1 MLNHVVMLK
10 FKPDVKET
18 EIKDLENALDKLPN
32 SIVEIQMYEFGR
44 DVIHSVRSYDF
55 ALVSLFANTNALSRY
70 ASHPEHMAV
79 LEKIKK
85 ISRNVV
91 TVDFEGTDASD
102 FKEKPPDSILP
113 DDF

>member
-10 FKPDVKET
+10 FKPDVKES
-18 EIKDLENALDKLPN
+18 EIEDLENALDELPN

-44 DVIHSVRSYDF
+44 DVIRSDRSYDF
-55 ALVSLFANTNALSRY
+55 ALVSLFANTDALSRY
-70 ASHPEHMAV
+70 ASHPDHMAV

-85 ISRNVV
+85 ICQNVI
-91 TVDFEGTDASD
+91 TVDYEGTDASD
-102 FKEKPPDSILP
+102 FKEKTPDSMLP